1 MADDNW
7 TRKALRDDS
16 IVVSLLLQI
25 KQQYKSSPPVLRWGQ
40 RQLRSKP
47 SSKEPHTSTA
57 TRCSPTTPL
66 SWSAAS
72 LSDGCDTSAPRSKGT
87 CAYEAGT
94 STNCKKSRKKKTFS
108 ELREEES
115 YLMNERVHLEKQL
128 ASVNVTLNEQRYR
141 GDNLKRIKLDFQGP
155 GTNEMLDIRD
165 EPMSTMFFHCRQT
178 KASLDN
184 QNNLILPIQVI
195 NDDPESSSS
204 CKLAKDNESRE
215 RCFILPD
222 LNMMPA
228 EDPGC

>member
-1 MADDNW
+1 MGDDKW
-7 TRKALRDDS
+7 TKKALRDDS
-16 IVVSLLLQI
+16 IVVALLLQI
-25 KQQYKSSPPVLRWGQ
+25 KQQQQQYKSSPSELRWGQ
-40 RQLRSKP
+40 RQVRSKAS
-47 SSKEPHTSTA
+47 SSKDQRHTST

-66 SWSAAS
+66 SWSA
-72 LSDGCDTSAPRSKGT
+72 GCDTSTHRSKGT

-94 STNCKKSRKKKTFS
+94 STTCKKSRKKKTFS

-128 ASVNVTLNEQRYR
+128 ASINVTLNEQRYR

-155 GTNEMLDIRD
+155 STNEMLGIRD
-165 EPMSTMFFHCRQT
+165 EPMPTLFFHCRQT
-178 KASLDN
+178 KASFDN
-184 QNNLILPIQVI
+184 QNNLILPRQAV
-195 NDDPESSSS
+195 NNDPESSSS

-222 LNMMPA
+222 LNMTPA